1 MERTKFAGV
10 YTHDGA
16 GTIVVRY
23 SWEQRKL
30 GEVVERIVRKNE
42 NLESTLPLTIS
53 AQYGLIDQNEFFDKR
68 IASKDVSGYYLVRKG
83 EFAYN
88 KSTSSDAPWGAVK
101 RLDRYESGVLST
113 LYIVFEI
120 LDETETCSDYL
131 VTYYSTDLWHKGVQ
145 AIAAEGAR
153 NHGLLNIAPVDF
165 FETELMLPSN
175 IVEQRKIGAYF
186 KQLDHLITLHQ
197 RKLEK
202 LKMVKKSMLEKMF
215 PKNGSS
221 VPEIRFNG
229 FTDDWEQRKLNELVM
244 YQSSNLT
251 ASDASDIGEY
261 DLYDA
266 NTIIGKT
273 NIEPIRSEYIAVIK
287 DGAGVGRIRVL
298 PPNTMFIGT
307 MGGLQATKSDLSYI
321 YALLSR
327 YELGKE
333 YSGSTIPHIY
343 FKDYGNNEYFVPTIE
358 EQQVIG
364 SYFSKIDRLITLH
377 QRKLELS
384 FFPGCMFFI
393 WVRMLAWCPSTKER
407 DFAPK
412 TWCPSTEEQGIGG
425 SEAPRPTGRIR
436 FCSKDVVPVD
446 GRTRFC
452 GERSTT
458 FNPPKPR
465 FVPKTWCPTTKEQ
478 GVAGSEAPRPTRRT
492 PIWSQR
498 RGALRRRTRFCR
510 QHYPDIK
517 GGNYDF

>member
-1 MERTKFAGV
+1 MTEKRKSPALRFRG
-10 YTHDGA
+10 
-16 GTIVVRY
+16 Y
-23 SWEQRKL
+23 SDDWEQRKL

-186 KQLDHLITLHQ
+186 KQLDSLITLHQ

-202 LKMVKKSMLEKMF
+202 LKLVKKSMLEKMF

-229 FTDDWEQRKLNELVM
+229 FTDDWEQRKLGELLTQRVEHQKISEKEPLLAFSYAEGVIDPEDKKSNKRDFIMTDKYNKIFSRTEVEDIIYNPANVIHGAIHRNALKTGVVSPIYKIFKCNE
-244 YQSSNLT
+244 
-251 ASDASDIGEY
+251 DISPKYMGEMLHTDKFISEITKY
-261 DLYDA
+261 IEGTVVKLRTLSPEKFLDMEIELPKFMEEQEA
-266 NTIIGKT
+266 IGSFFT
-273 NIEPIRSEYIAVIK
+273 NIDS
-287 DGAGVGRIRVL
+287 
-298 PPNTMFIGT
+298 
-307 MGGLQATKSDLSYI
+307 
-321 YALLSR
+321 
-327 YELGKE
+327 
-333 YSGSTIPHIY
+333 
-343 FKDYGNNEYFVPTIE
+343 
-358 EQQVIG
+358 
-364 SYFSKIDRLITLH
+364 LITLH
-377 QRKLELS
+377 QRKLELR

-393 WVRMLAWCPSTKER
+393 WVRML
-407 DFAPK
+407 
-412 TWCPSTEEQGIGG
+412 TWCPTTEEQGFAG
-425 SEAPRPTGRIR
+425 SEAPRPAGRSPICSQRRGARRRKNKALRGAKHHAQPVEIR

-446 GRTRFC
+446 GRTRRC
-452 GERSTT
+452 GE
-458 FNPPKPR
+458 
-465 FVPKTWCPTTKEQ
+465 
-478 GVAGSEAPRPTRRT
+478 
-492 PIWSQR
+492 
-498 RGALRRRTRFCR
+498 
-510 QHYPDIK
+510 
-517 GGNYDF
+517 